1 MTKRYE
7 SLFFGRLHRV
17 KIAGSVTY
25 RFLLL
30 SEERITPNESNV
42 HQWYHIYGPS
52 SGAPLGGIVGHA
64 VDYQKRGDGRRAGIG

>member
-1 MTKRYE
+1 M
-7 SLFFGRLHRV
+7 

-30 SEERITPNESNV
+30 FEERITPNESNV
-42 HQWYHIYGPS
+42 HQYHIYGPS

-64 VDYQKRGDGRRAGIG
+64 VDYQKAMGWTEGWDWLNVMSRLPG